1 MPHILVRTKVED
13 YARWKPE
20 FDGMEDLRKAN
31 GAREA
36 RVFRSADDPNE
47 LVILLEWDNMDNARR
62 YTGLPELREA
72 MERSGVLGP
81 PDISYLDQVEHMT
94 YE

>member
-1 MPHILVRTKVED
+1 MPHILVRVKVED

-20 FDGMEDLRKAN
+20 FDGMEGLRKAN
-31 GAREA
+31 GARDA

-47 LVILLEWDNMDNARR
+47 VVVLLEWDNMENARR
-62 YTGLPELREA
+62 YTGLDELREA
-72 MERSGVLGP
+72 MQRSGMTGP
-81 PDISYLDQVEHMT
+81 PDIRFLDQVEHVT